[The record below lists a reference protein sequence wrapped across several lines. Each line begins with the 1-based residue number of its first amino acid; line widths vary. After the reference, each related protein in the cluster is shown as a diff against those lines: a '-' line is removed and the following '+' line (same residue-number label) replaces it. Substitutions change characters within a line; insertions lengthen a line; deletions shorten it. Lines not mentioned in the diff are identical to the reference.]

1 MCQSDNIIKLFDTI
15 NTYLQNL
22 NILKFEKLVIQR
34 ISLMMFKFNIGEVPK
49 PISDLF
55 MVNRFFHNHNTK
67 SVGYLHTP
75 QASYRTFSYIGTH
88 FLESFVT
95 KRVYFSYSKFKFLT
109 KFYILKNEIPI
120 IRLNVEYN

>member
-1 MCQSDNIIKLFDTI
+1 MGSNPTACSYLDPLIKLQKKCVRAINIIKLFDTI

-95 KRVYFSYSKFKFLT
+95 KRVNQCFIFK
-109 KFYILKNEIPI
+109 I
-120 IRLNVEYN
+120 